1 MGDNEGE
8 EHRPTK
14 KCPMRHNEVG
24 QIPLGGRDDFNL
36 TGDLEMLRRRERKAV
51 GLR

>member
-1 MGDNEGE
+1 MGEDEGE
-8 EHRPTK
+8 CREKARKGGITHG
-14 KCPMRHNEVG
+14 EVG
-24 QIPLGGRDDFNL
+24 RIPLNGRGDFNL